1 MPQRTC
7 RGQRTACGSWA
18 SLFTV
23 WFLSIETLILRL
35 GGRSLYLWS
44 PLFPRAAF
52 LRRLQVTHKHTPL
65 MESGTEV
72 FLMLPAQAAF
82 GWISVCPAPRLL
94 SPLDEI
100 LPPLYTLKDPHTK
113 ENLRW
118 GRGLNGG
125 MSGSGDL
132 LGTSQNLNIT
142 GCICMDLGALSS
154 HLG

>member
-1 MPQRTC
+1 
-7 RGQRTACGSWA
+7 
-18 SLFTV
+18 
-23 WFLSIETLILRL
+23 
-35 GGRSLYLWS
+35 
-44 PLFPRAAF
+44 
-52 LRRLQVTHKHTPL
+52 
-65 MESGTEV
+65 MESGTEA
-72 FLMLPAQAAF
+72 FLTLPAQAAF

-100 LPPLYTLKDPHTK
+100 LSPLYTLKDPHTK

-132 LGTSQNLNIT
+132 PGMAQHFNTA
-142 GCICMDLGALSS
+142 GCLCMGLGALSS